1 MKSFC
6 VLSRFRHFNN
16 FASCTTILCSNLYS
30 TIPSY
35 SPPPKQSLMP
45 HDQRIYNFRAI
56 EALIGCKFR
65 SDGEPKRE
73 RRFAIRA
80 LEAAAKDVRKK
91 RFGSLVNPNDAYVN
105 TAGATI
111 LENIDTMRKEIT
123 QLQKHS
129 VEKGKALEELRKQ
142 SEEKGKALEELR
154 KQSEEKGKA
163 LEEKGRA
170 LGKAL
175 EEKGRALGKAL
186 EQLQKQQ
193 SITTEWAVTMQ
204 PLQETAIAI
213 RRCFFQNYRKLIG
226 QDSIGS
232 PTAIP
237 SGNKAAHNGD
247 LITDTTLVM
256 RGDITDTHI
265 FHSLYGIFYN
275 SAQPY
280 LGTFPAATEIIVVY

>member
-6 VLSRFRHFNN
+6 VLSHTYIHSLINVRLKLIVIGFHHFNN
-16 FASCTTILCSNLYS
+16 FVSCTTILCSNLYS

-35 SPPPKQSLMP
+35 SPPLKQSLMP
-45 HDQRIYNFRAI
+45 HDQRIYNFHAI

-65 SDGEPKRE
+65 SDGEPKQE

-80 LEAAAKDVRKK
+80 LEASVKDVGKK
-91 RFGSLVNPNDAYVN
+91 HFGLLVNLNDAYVN

-111 LENIDTMRKEIT
+111 LENINTIRKEIA

-129 VEKGKALEELRKQ
+129 VEKGKVLEQLQKQSEELQKQ
-142 SEEKGKALEELR
+142 SEEKGM
-154 KQSEEKGKA
+154 
-163 LEEKGRA
+163 A

-175 EEKGRALGKAL
+175 EE
-186 EQLQKQQ
+186 LQKQQ
-193 SITTEWAVTMQ
+193 SITTQWAVTM
-204 PLQETAIAI
+204 PRLQEMTITI
-213 RRCFFQNYRKLIG
+213 GCRSFQNYSKLIG
-226 QDSIGS
+226 QDSIVS
-232 PTAIP
+232 PTTIC

-256 RGDITDTHI
+256 CGDITDTHI